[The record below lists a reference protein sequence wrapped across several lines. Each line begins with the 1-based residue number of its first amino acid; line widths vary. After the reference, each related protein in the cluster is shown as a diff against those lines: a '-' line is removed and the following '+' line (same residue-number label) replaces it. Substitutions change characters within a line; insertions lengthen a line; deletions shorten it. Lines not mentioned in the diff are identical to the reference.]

1 MLGPMFEEC
10 LYFNTA
16 ALARRLEREWAAA
29 FKPFDLSPSQ
39 AFLLRTILNQPG
51 MLQRELADTLAIS
64 RPTATRLLDGLAAR
78 ELIERRDTGRDGRE
92 YAIFPTRKAS
102 PLLTPLNEA
111 SGKVTKRMRKLLS
124 NEVFADAVSRVRD
137 VRTAL
142 E

>member
-1 MLGPMFEEC
+1 MFEEC

-39 AFLLRTILNQPG
+39 AFLLRIILNQPG
-51 MLQRELADTLAIS
+51 LLQRELADSLAIS

-102 PLLTPLNEA
+102 TLLAPLNEA
-111 SGKVTKRMRKLLS
+111 SGKVTKRMKKLMS
-124 NEVFADAVSRVRD
+124 DEVFADAVSRVRD
-137 VRTAL
+137 VRTTL